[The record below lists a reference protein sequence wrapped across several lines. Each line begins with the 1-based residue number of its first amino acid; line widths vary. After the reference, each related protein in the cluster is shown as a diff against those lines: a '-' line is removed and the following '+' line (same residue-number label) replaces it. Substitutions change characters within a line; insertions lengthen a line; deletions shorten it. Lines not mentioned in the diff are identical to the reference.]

1 MIRHVLLFSG
11 LLFVLHTIVF
21 AQDQYRS
28 FVTGSWSASAT
39 WEISTDNGSN
49 WAAAATVPGNAA
61 TDIVLIRNGH
71 TVTINQNATIASLTV
86 GEGLTGIL
94 QYENIATVRS
104 LTVTGDLTIAA
115 SGQFNHG
122 LSISVEH
129 QLLIG
134 GNLSI
139 GNSAK
144 LSVYNSSTRGVNV
157 TFNKSASEDQTISS
171 PGTPNTVDFQK
182 VILNRGSAAGRV
194 LCNISVN
201 MKGGNNALQ
210 LTNGVWEQSAGTIV
224 LPSSSTGGAN
234 WYFGSANGTF
244 KVTGSASATFTS
256 SITGAGGTSG
266 LLGTMVINTSGTVTV
281 GSFNGG
287 ANRFENSGNLN
298 IIAGTVVVN
307 GRFTHSSGTTTI
319 SGGTINIDPQVTTNL
334 GATSNAFEV
343 TSTGTLNMSNG
354 TVIIVDP
361 NAATGTGMEV
371 KLSGTVNF
379 TGGTIQIGDGVST
392 TAGSAD
398 GFEVYLGSGK
408 YLYNFVVN
416 NPSGTN
422 RHVVLTDHT
431 TKKDA
436 NVSNSISIVAGEL
449 KAAAPDAASSNINL
463 SGSWSNSG
471 TFTPG
476 TTTGFTL
483 NGTAPQ
489 TISSTF
495 PASVYNLTVNNA
507 TGAVLQRDIN
517 VTNTLAL
524 TSGDIDLNGN
534 TLTLGSLAMLS
545 ETAGNTVTGTSGK
558 ITTTRDI
565 ATPAAANV
573 GGLGAV
579 ITSDLNLGSTTV
591 ERYHSAR
598 IGNGQTGINR
608 YYNIVPGQNNSG
620 QNATLRFMYDESEL
634 AGITEANLSL
644 FKSAD
649 GSNNS
654 WTEMQGTVDE
664 ANNFVELTGISDFS
678 FWTLGDHAAPLP
690 VELTLFTAEAQNGKI
705 VLRWKTATE
714 INNMGFEIERSRNKN
729 SFVKIGFVE
738 GYGNSNSTKEYR
750 FTDENTPAGKYVYRL
765 KQIDNDG
772 TFEYSKEAA
781 VDIAM
786 PAKYALE
793 QNYPNPFNPATRIQY
808 SISSPQHVLLK
819 VFNIL
824 GNETGV
830 LVNER
835 KEPGTYI
842 VNFSAANLPSGIYYY
857 RLEAGSFTETKQM
870 IVLK

>member
-1 MIRHVLLFSG
+1 MKRHVLLLSG

-49 WAAAATVPGNAA
+49 WAASATVPGNAA

-71 TVTINQNATIASLTV
+71 TVTINQNATIASLIV

-94 QYENIATVRS
+94 QYENIATARS

-115 SGQFNHG
+115 NGQFNHG

-157 TFNKSASEDQTISS
+157 TFNKSAAEDQTISS
-171 PGTPNTVDFQK
+171 PGTPNIVDFQK

-210 LTNGVWEQSAGTIV
+210 LTNGIWEQSAGSIV
-224 LPSSSTGGAN
+224 LPSSTTGGAN
-234 WYFGSANGTF
+234 WYFGSTNGSF

-256 SITGAGGTSG
+256 SITGAGGTGG

-287 ANRFENSGNLN
+287 ANRFENSGTLN
-298 IIAGTVVVN
+298 IAAGTVVVN

-334 GATSNAFEV
+334 SATSNAFEV

-379 TGGTIQIGDGVST
+379 TGGTIQLGDGVST

-449 KAAAPDAASSNINL
+449 KAVAPDAASSNINL
-463 SGSWSNSG
+463 SGSWSNAG

-483 NGTAPQ
+483 NGTASQ

-507 TGAVLQRDIN
+507 AGAVLQRDIT

-524 TSGDIDLNGN
+524 TSGDVDLNGN
-534 TLTLGSLAMLS
+534 TLTLGSLATLS
-545 ETAGNTVTGTSGK
+545 ETAGNTVMGTSGK

-565 ATPAAANV
+565 GTPTAANV

-579 ITSDLNLGSTTV
+579 ITSDLNLGSTMV

-634 AGITEANLSL
+634 AGIAEANLSF

-654 WTEMQGTVDE
+654 WTEMAGTVDE
-664 ANNFVELTGISDFS
+664 ANNFVELPGISDFS
-678 FWTLGDHAAPLP
+678 YWTLGDHTAPLP
-690 VELTLFTAEAQNGKI
+690 VEITSFTAAAQNGKI

-714 INNMGFEIERSRNKN
+714 VNNMGFEIERSRNKN
-729 SFVKIGFVE
+729 SFVKIGFIE
-738 GYGNSNSTKEYR
+738 GNGNSNSTKEYR
-750 FTDENTPAGKYVYRL
+750 FTDENTPAAKYAYRL

-772 TFEYSKEAA
+772 TFEYSKEVAI
-781 VDIAM
+781 DIAM

-808 SISSPQHVLLK
+808 SISSPQNVQLK

-824 GNETGV
+824 GNEISV

-842 VNFSAANLPSGIYYY
+842 VNFSAVNLPSGIYYY